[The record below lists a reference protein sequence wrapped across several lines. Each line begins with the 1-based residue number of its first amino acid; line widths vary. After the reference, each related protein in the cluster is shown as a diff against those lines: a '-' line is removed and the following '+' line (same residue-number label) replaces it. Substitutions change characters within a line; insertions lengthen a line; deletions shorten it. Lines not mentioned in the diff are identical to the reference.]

1 MVFDKLNEKY
11 IEDAAKLALWQYN
24 NELSHVEAL
33 YEKDYTSVIIDLLN
47 DIFKGNNG
55 VVAFDKG
62 KLIGYLSFWGGINNL
77 FGNVKG
83 AFSPMFA
90 NSYGGDNRGKLA
102 SLLFQHASE
111 EMVKKEILSYA
122 ICSYSHD
129 YEVMRALNLNGF
141 GIRCSDGI
149 RNIYKALDVQ
159 INLNYSYE
167 EIDYSQAHCLL
178 SLHNS
183 IARHLRNSPTYFP
196 VKEAS
201 EEEFISECSRRLS
214 RFFVARDKSEVI
226 GYYEITSEGE
236 TVITEEPDYLHI
248 CGAYLKEAYR
258 GKHILQSL
266 LAFVLERLKE
276 EGIKRL
282 GVDYETINPNA
293 LGFWTKYFDTYTY
306 SFVRRIDERIL
317 DRRNSY

>member
-1 MVFDKLNEKY
+1 MIFEKLDKKY
-11 IEDAAKLALWQYN
+11 IEDAAKLSMWQYN
-24 NELSHVEAL
+24 DELSHVEAL
-33 YEKDYTSVIIDLLN
+33 YEKDYTFVIIDFLS

-55 VVAFDKG
+55 VVAIERG
-62 KLIGYLSFWGGINNL
+62 KLVGYLSFWGGINNL

-83 AFSPMFA
+83 AFSPMFSNA
-90 NSYGGDNRGKLA
+90 YGGDNRGNLA
-102 SLLFQHASE
+102 SLLFQYASE
-111 EMVKKEILSYA
+111 EMVKKEILSYS

-129 YEVMRALNLNGF
+129 YEVMRSLNLNGF

-149 RNIYKALDVQ
+149 RNIDKALDVQ
-159 INLNYSYE
+159 INSKYSYE
-167 EIDYSQAHCLL
+167 ELHYSQAYCLL
-178 SLHNS
+178 TLHNY

-201 EEEFISECSRRLS
+201 EEEFIAKCSSRQS
-214 RFFVARDKSEVI
+214 RFFVARDKSEII
-226 GYYEITSEGE
+226 GYYEITGDGE
-236 TVITEEPDYLHI
+236 TLITEEPDYLHI
-248 CGAYLKEAYR
+248 CGAYLKEDYR
-258 GKHILQSL
+258 GKNILQSL

-276 EGIKRL
+276 EGVKRL